1 MFCYCLLAAGQ
12 PCVLLVSVGGWTA
25 MCFVAVC
32 WALAGKLCV
41 LLLSVGRWLPFQKHA
56 GTTACGD
63 RNPGEGENFLGAV
76 QEESKKAPVILH
88 PTAMLQEVLAKS
100 KKGNGMMLLTLLTF
114 ELEVWGIRGVAL
126 GRRSFQF
133 FPVKELRKSTLSKCS
148 TIKSI
153 SFAKKSQNGA
163 VIS

>member
-1 MFCYCLLAAGQ
+1 MCFVAVCWALAGKLCVLLLSVGWWLESHVFCYCLLAAGQ
-12 PCVLLVSVGGWTA
+12 PCVLLLSVGGWTA

-100 KKGNGMMLLTLLTF
+100 KKGNGM
-114 ELEVWGIRGVAL
+114 IY
-126 GRRSFQF
+126 
-133 FPVKELRKSTLSKCS
+133 
-148 TIKSI
+148 
-153 SFAKKSQNGA
+153 
-163 VIS
+163 